1 MKLTFILEKKGC
13 GPRMGMGRSGGVG
26 PTKTSVATKP
36 SVRYSDYVIGG
47 SARYV
52 SDSWGECLVLPAF
65 AGAPGERGLGVGMAA
80 RWIRSPHR
88 LAQGIPD
95 GAGAVCWVCGSRC
108 AFPAGAER

>member
-65 AGAPGERGLGVGMAA
+65 AGAPFDGEQAA
-80 RWIRSPHR
+80 LDAVSGCNDERKLSDAVI
-88 LAQGIPD
+88 D
-95 GAGAVCWVCGSRC
+95 GSGDGCIDG
-108 AFPAGAER
+108 PGDG